1 MIVYKHT
8 HAMLKYLWGDLL
20 MKHSLVS
27 LGNEIKQIR
36 VEASLSQKDLA
47 SMCGVQRSQL
57 SRIESGEVLGVA
69 YATIEKILNSLG
81 RKIVLVKSFESDK
94 RFDVKPFVKWAGG
107 KTQLLETIDKHL
119 PEKFNRY
126 FEPFVGSGALLFKL
140 QPKTFSINDSNQEL
154 ICAYKCFQNDL
165 LFEKLKKELEK
176 HENEHSEQHYYD
188 VREIDRDSLF
198 YTLPVY
204 ERAGRMIYL
213 NKSCFNGLYRV
224 NSKGY
229 FNVPSAKKDKV
240 NCFDRK
246 NFEQLR
252 EFFESRKC
260 VITNCDFEKAVKNAK
275 TGDFVY
281 FDPPYDTPDNK
292 DSFTA
297 YDKNSFG
304 KDEQIRL
311 SNVFKKL
318 SKKGVYVM
326 LSNHNTSLIRELY
339 KDFHINIVSAKRMIN
354 SKADGRGE
362 VEEVIITNYE

>member
-1 MIVYKHT
+1 
-8 HAMLKYLWGDLL
+8 
-20 MKHSLVS
+20 MKSSLIS
-27 LGNEIKQIR
+27 LGNEIKKIR
-36 VEASLSQKDLA
+36 VEADLSQREL
-47 SMCGVQRSQL
+47 SILCGVQRSQL
-57 SRIESGEVLGVA
+57 SRIEAGEVLGVT
-69 YATIEKILNSLG
+69 YTTIERIITSLG
-81 RKIVLVKSFESDK
+81 RKITLTKTIEDDNK
-94 RFDVKPFVKWAGG
+94 FDVRPFVKWAGG
-107 KTQLLETIDKHL
+107 KTQLLETIENHL
-119 PEKFNRY
+119 PEHFNRY

-140 QPKTFSINDSNQEL
+140 QPKAFSINDSNQEL

-165 LFEKLKKELEK
+165 LFNELKKVLEK
-176 HENEHSEQHYYD
+176 HEREHSEQHYYN
-188 VREIDRDSLF
+188 VREIDRDPLF
-198 YTLPVY
+198 NALPIY

-229 FNVPSAKKDKV
+229 FNVPSAKKDKT

-246 NFEQLR
+246 NFGQLR
-252 EFFESRKC
+252 EFFKSRKC
-260 VITNCDFEKAVKNAK
+260 VITNCDFEEAVKNAK

-292 DSFTA
+292 ESFTA

-318 SKKGVYVM
+318 SNKGVYVM
-326 LSNHNTSLIRELY
+326 LSNHNTSFIRELY
-339 KDFHINIVSAKRMIN
+339 KDYNINVVSAKRMIN
-354 SKADGRGE
+354 SKADCRGE